1 MEPRSALVI
10 DTETVTASETVA
22 AWIEAYVRAWNSND
36 PAVIGALFTDEAE
49 YYTEPFQPPW
59 RGRREIV
66 AQWLT
71 RKDEPGETTFEWR
84 PVVTTDETAVIT
96 GTTTYPDRTFSNLW
110 LLQLDEAGRCRH
122 FTEWWMLHP
131 GRPAG

>member
-1 MEPRSALVI
+1 VTDAHS
-10 DTETVTASETVA
+10 VTA
-22 AWIEAYVRAWNSND
+22 WIDAYVRAWNSND
-36 PAVIGALFTDEAE
+36 PAEIGALFTEEAE

-66 AQWLT
+66 AQWLS
-71 RKDEPGETTFEWR
+71 RKDESGETTFEWR
-84 PVVTTDETAVIT
+84 PVVVTDETAVIT

-110 LLQLDEAGRCRH
+110 LLQLDEAGSCRH

-131 GRPAG
+131 SPAR